1 MTSSTPPLDSDDE
14 DLGPRAPSQAEW
26 DAMTPAERE
35 RTIEA
40 LLTWMPRHRDL
51 GPRAPS
57 QAEWDAMTPA
67 ERERAA
73 AALPTWVPHEETGAM
88 DGQKHQ
94 RARDG
99 FEGTLRLHSEATGRP
114 MFVGG
119 LMAVY
124 FSDEARIQ
132 PDVFVVPG
140 ADPAP
145 RHSWVVGKEGRAPE
159 FVLEIL
165 VLGRRRKDLQDN
177 VTRYAQLGIREYF
190 IADIQRRQM
199 RAYRLADPAI
209 RLYTPVV
216 PQLGRFH
223 SDVLGLDVKLE
234 GDLVRLY
241 LGATRLYDPEEVT
254 EALRDELNDEQM
266 RHQETLEQA
275 LGEAQARADAEVRA
289 TTAVLARADAE
300 TRAETEA
307 RARADAEARA
317 HDAEARAREEA
328 QARAD
333 AEALARDE
341 AQARADAEAR
351 ARDAEA
357 ELARLRDLL
366 ARTKSQ

>member
-1 MTSSTPPLDSDDE
+1 
-14 DLGPRAPSQAEW
+14 
-26 DAMTPAERE
+26 
-35 RTIEA
+35 
-40 LLTWMPRHRDL
+40 
-51 GPRAPS
+51 
-57 QAEWDAMTPA
+57 MTPA

-73 AALPTWVPHEETGAM
+73 ATLPTWVPHEETGAM
-88 DGQKHQ
+88 DGDRHL
-94 RARDG
+94 RARDQVV
-99 FEGTLRLHSEATGRP
+99 GTLSAYFAAAGKKAY
-114 MFVGG
+114 VSG
-119 LMAVY
+119 LIAVY
-124 FSDEARIQ
+124 FSHEQRIQ

-145 RHSWVVGKEGRAPE
+145 RNSWVVGKEGRAPE

-165 VLGRRRKDLQDN
+165 VLGRRAKDLQDN

-223 SDVLGLDVKLE
+223 SEVLGLDVKLE

-254 EALRDELNDEQM
+254 ESLRDELNDEQM

-275 LGEAQARADAEVRA
+275 LEA
-289 TTAVLARADAE
+289 
-300 TRAETEA
+300 
-307 RARADAEARA
+307 
-317 HDAEARAREEA
+317 
-328 QARAD
+328 
-333 AEALARDE
+333 

-351 ARDAEA
+351 ANDAEVRARAEAQARADAEA
-357 ELARLRDLL
+357 ELARLRGMLE
-366 ARTKSQ
+366 RMKPT